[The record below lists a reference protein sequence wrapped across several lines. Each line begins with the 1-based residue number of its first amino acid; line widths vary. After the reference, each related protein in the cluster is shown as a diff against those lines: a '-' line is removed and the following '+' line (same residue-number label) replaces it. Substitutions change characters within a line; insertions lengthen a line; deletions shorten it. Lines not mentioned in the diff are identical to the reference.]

1 MTELGLTGWDW
12 FVLAVFFA
20 SISLGLFRGLVR
32 TVFALAAWVVSLLGV
47 PVAMHWLVPLLPPEM
62 PYALLVAVIFL
73 VLFIGVRMLGSLASR
88 ALRGIGLGGADRL
101 LGAALGAARALVIVL
116 LVALA
121 AQLGGYSKRPDW
133 QQAHCRPL
141 LEWLVQWA
149 EPFLPERLSGVQRT

>member
-1 MTELGLTGWDW
+1 MAELGLTAWDW
-12 FVLAVFFA
+12 FVLATVVL
-20 SISLGLFRGLVR
+20 SIGLGFIRGLVR
-32 TVFALAAWVVSLLGV
+32 TIFALAAWVVSLLGV
-47 PVAMHWLVPLLPPEM
+47 PVAMHWLVPVLPPEL
-62 PYALLVAVIFL
+62 PYALLVVVIFL
-73 VLFIGVRMLGSLASR
+73 ALFIGVRMLGALAFR

-101 LGAALGAARALVIVL
+101 LGGALGAVRAAVIIL

-141 LEWLVQWA
+141 LEWLVQSA

>member
-1 MTELGLTGWDW
+1 MTEFGLTGWDW
-12 FVLAVFFA
+12 FVLVSLFA
-20 SISLGLFRGLVR
+20 SIGLGLLRGLVR

-47 PVAMHWLVPLLPPEM
+47 PVAMHWLVPMLPPEM

-73 VLFIGVRMLGSLASR
+73 ALFIGVRMLGSLASR

-101 LGAALGAARALVIVL
+101 LGAALGAARALVIIL

-121 AQLGGYSKRPDW
+121 AHLAGYSKRPDW